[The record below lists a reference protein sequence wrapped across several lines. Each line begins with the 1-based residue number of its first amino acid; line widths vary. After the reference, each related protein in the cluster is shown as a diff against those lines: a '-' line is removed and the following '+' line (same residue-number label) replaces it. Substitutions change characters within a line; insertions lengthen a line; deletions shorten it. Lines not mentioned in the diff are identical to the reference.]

1 MNLLRIREI
10 VVVAAAGDQYIAVT
24 IVVYIIHDAG
34 AIEYMPAYVNSSISR
49 LR

>member
-24 IVVYIIHDAG
+24 IIVYVIHNAG
-34 AIEYMPAYVNSSISR
+34 VIEYMPAYICSSIGA